1 MTPFT
6 IRNRLTN
13 ESQAVPCGRC
23 PSCVK
28 RRVSQW
34 SFRLMQE
41 EKVSSSAHFI
51 TLTYDT
57 KHSPITRAGY
67 MSLNKR
73 DIQLFFK
80 RLRKTNLERLKYYA
94 VGEYGGSTY
103 RPHYHVILFNADIS
117 TIQTAWGLGHCHYGQ
132 VTGASVGYTL
142 KYMSKRKRI
151 PLHCNDDRLQEFA
164 LMSKGLGLSYITPQI
179 YWWHHAAPTDR
190 MFCNIEDGKKIAMSR
205 YYKEKIYTD
214 KERKFIGMCA
224 RQRMISQQL
233 KEMQEKG
240 ELYYCE
246 KAQGHMAAFV
256 RMDYQSN
263 QLSKI

>member
-1 MTPFT
+1 MAECMTPFT

-94 VGEYGGSTY
+94 VGNTVVRHTGPIITLYSSMPISLRY
-103 RPHYHVILFNADIS
+103 RPLGVLV
-117 TIQTAWGLGHCHYGQ
+117 TATMG
-132 VTGASVGYTL
+132 
-142 KYMSKRKRI
+142 
-151 PLHCNDDRLQEFA
+151 RLQE
-164 LMSKGLGLSYITPQI
+164 L
-179 YWWHHAAPTDR
+179 
-190 MFCNIEDGKKIAMSR
+190 
-205 YYKEKIYTD
+205 
-214 KERKFIGMCA
+214 
-224 RQRMISQQL
+224 
-233 KEMQEKG
+233 
-240 ELYYCE
+240 
-246 KAQGHMAAFV
+246 V
-256 RMDYQSN
+256 
-263 QLSKI
+263 